1 MNGSCRSEA
10 FTDASKFALQHF
22 RCVLCPLVYRRALR
36 SRTKIHAHVQIQDWQ
51 QRNESAREA
60 DQRLLYEKLNDLEA
74 NIDGLAEVLGTY
86 SNAHCSRMKIEST
99 LISDERHGSMLAMMA
114 SLQRRLDSLVEGERE
129 RRFLICS
136 LAYLQ
141 RASGEQVELEDWTIT
156 AFDVEFG
163 KKIGSGSL

>member
-1 MNGSCRSEA
+1 LCRSKA
-10 FTDASKFALQHF
+10 FTDASKSALQYF
-22 RCVLCPLVYRRALR
+22 KCVLCPLVYCRALT
-36 SRTKIHAHVQIQDWQ
+36 RTKIHAHVQIQDWQ
-51 QRNESAREA
+51 QRNEGARQA

-86 SNAHCSRMKIEST
+86 SNAHCSSMKSELT
-99 LISDERHGSMLAMMA
+99 LISDEGSMLAMMA
-114 SLQRRLDSLVEGERE
+114 SMQRRLDSRVEGERE
-129 RRFLICS
+129 RRFLIHS

-141 RASGEQVELEDWTIT
+141 RASGEQVKLEDWMIT